1 MAFVSEQ
8 TRSLIAATSPGFAE
22 LRRGWLRFASQL
34 PVLPLAIL
42 IPFVLIALFA
52 NVIAPYDPTEP
63 IPGAKSL
70 SRHSGSTAPIP
81 PPSSAPT
88 SRGATS

>member
-22 LRRGWLRFASQL
+22 RRGCLRFASQL